1 MILDPPPSED
11 SPLPSKDSEAPADS
25 PSSEELRRRGK
36 GVRMIFQEV
45 SRKMLENA
53 VSAQKIIPTPF
64 SLLATPRKNHPDTFD
79 FSAQKIIL
87 TTFSLRDTFFA
98 P

>member
-1 MILDPPPSED
+1 
-11 SPLPSKDSEAPADS
+11 
-25 PSSEELRRRGK
+25 
-36 GVRMIFQEV
+36 MIFQEV

-79 FSAQKIIL
+79 FSL

-98 P
+98 PKKLSRHL